1 MKNVIF
7 ILGIL
12 TTVMVYGVVA
22 GPSLDAAPV
31 IDMDLTETQCRV
43 CHSDVDVLRNTN
55 HNASHTIDPEEKP
68 DPLDCIGT
76 DCHIQSEPKK
86 LDCMDLECHNA
97 SVTDH
102 HDFIDVFDI
111 EDGDIYNYDLDCS
124 ICHEKGVPRPLDK

>member
-1 MKNVIF
+1 MKKVIL

-22 GPSLDAAPV
+22 GPSLDAAPDL
-31 IDMDLTETQCRV
+31 DMDLNEEQCRV
-43 CHSDVDVLRNTN
+43 CHSDANVLKNLN
-55 HNASHTIDPEEKP
+55 HINHHFEVSAD
-68 DPLDCIGT
+68 DCVE
-76 DCHIQSEPKK
+76 CHEPQKPKK

-111 EDGDIYNYDLDCS
+111 KDEDIENYDLDCS